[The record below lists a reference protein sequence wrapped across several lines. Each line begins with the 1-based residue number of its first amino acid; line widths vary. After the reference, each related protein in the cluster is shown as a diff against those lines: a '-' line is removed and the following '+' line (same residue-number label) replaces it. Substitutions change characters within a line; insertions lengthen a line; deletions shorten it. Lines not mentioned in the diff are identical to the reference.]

1 MTLGAACI
9 GLAMST
15 DAVTALAVRLPPEL
29 PVSAHWTRAQDATLE
44 STLGLQLELESLDP
58 EPFASRHRFDV
69 TQSGAET
76 SSDPAASGGA
86 IDELLAAT
94 RALSAA
100 LAAPDASALAS
111 PLVRL
116 ARAACDLAD
125 PFLTTAPDA
134 DETPGAR
141 AAFTE
146 LFDRASFDATADGA
160 DGADGGDGLRGAA
173 GAIATG
179 SAAARG
185 AAEQAVATGDD
196 AALNA
201 LRNRRLAASLALARG
216 AVQRASADAAAAMS
230 ARLAPGRL
238 AIWPNPAHGSV
249 RVSFILPAT
258 GTTRLELLDVAGR
271 NVLKRSLGV
280 QAQGEHSIVL
290 DTGDINALPAG
301 MYFVRVHG
309 TGAPVDGRLFR
320 VNRQAESVTP
330 P

>member
-1 MTLGAACI
+1 MLVMTPGATCP
-9 GLAMST
+9 GLAMSS
-15 DAVTALAVRLPPEL
+15 DAVTALATRLAPEL

-44 STLGLQLELESLDP
+44 STLGHQLELESLDP

-69 TQSGAET
+69 TQSGAEA
-76 SSDPAASGGA
+76 SRDPAASGGA
-86 IDELLAAT
+86 IDELFAAT

-116 ARAACDLAD
+116 ARSACDLAD

-134 DETPGAR
+134 DEIPGAR

-160 DGADGGDGLRGAA
+160 DGADGLRGAA
-173 GAIATG
+173 SAIATG
-179 SAAARG
+179 SAAARE
-185 AAEQAVATGDD
+185 AVEQAVATGDD
-196 AALNA
+196 AVLNA

-216 AVQRASADAAAAMS
+216 AVQRARADAAATMS
-230 ARLAPGRL
+230 ARLTPGRL

-258 GTTRLELLDVAGR
+258 GTARLELLDVAGR
-271 NVLKRSLGV
+271 NVLERSLGV
-280 QAQGEHSIVL
+280 QAQGEHSLVL

-309 TGAPVDGRLFR
+309 TGAPIEGRLFR